1 MINRTRPRFGKKERL
16 ALSLLASLPLPLFLT
31 LCGPL
36 AAFSA
41 NREELGFSASDFMPL
56 CVLIGALS
64 AIAVFLLLFFLPDGG
79 FRVVFP
85 VILALS
91 LSGVI
96 LPIVNRRSGLPGDM
110 LSKPSVLQNVLGIAI
125 PVLLL
130 LGALAAFLFVRRT
143 FPLTAVS
150 CLILIPLLFS
160 AIVTLVSIPLKDR
173 AVFQKQD
180 VDTRRA
186 EDVSIKGITDLGE
199 EGNVLYICIDRLDEL
214 FCRVAE
220 QRDPTVFASLEGFT
234 RYTDHVSLYSNT
246 YPAVCY
252 MLTGYEAD
260 PGLSRAENL
269 RNGFSAPRLLG
280 ALSDAGYSCGIY
292 ADGFYG
298 FGKAKNIEDYA
309 DNLITDGR
317 YEIEWKTDLA
327 FEMLAVS
334 LFRVSPS
341 VTSPLFADLS
351 TDLLTDHVTL
361 VPNDGSPAAF
371 DSENDETAREI
382 ERRGFT
388 VRSGKRFTYLHI
400 EGMHSVLYGSADP
413 ETTTETLKE
422 CFAIVNAYL
431 DALREAGLYRNATI
445 VITGDHP
452 SPIDDWSPVREPRVT
467 ALFVKRRG
475 DAETPLKVS
484 TAQVSQGQIASEILR
499 SEGIALR
506 DDDPTPLSQT
516 PEGETVERIHH
527 FVVNTN
533 DGFRFETYRIT
544 GRSDVFS
551 NWEKVSSVEYE
562 KSLYD

>member
-1 MINRTRPRFGKKERL
+1 MINRTRPRFEKKERL

-56 CVLIGALS
+56 CVLVGTLS
-64 AIAVFLLLFFLPDGG
+64 VIAVFLLLFFLPDGG
-79 FRVVFP
+79 FRIVFP

-96 LPIVNRRSGLPGDM
+96 LPIVNRRSGLPGDT
-110 LSKPSVLQNVLGIAI
+110 LSEPSGLQNVLGIVI
-125 PVLLL
+125 PVLLIL
-130 LGALAAFLFVRRT
+130 SALAAFLFVKRT
-143 FPLTAVS
+143 FPLTVLS

-160 AIVTLVSIPLKDR
+160 ALVTFVSIPLKDH
-173 AVFQKQD
+173 AVFKKQAAD
-180 VDTRRA
+180 PRRA
-186 EDVSIKGITDLGE
+186 GTVTTEGLTDLGE
-199 EGNVLYICIDRLDEL
+199 EGTVLYICIDRLDEL

-220 QRDPTVFASLEGFT
+220 QRDPTIFAALDGFT

-260 PGLSRAENL
+260 PGLSRAKNFEN
-269 RNGFSAPRLLG
+269 GYSSAHLLG
-280 ALSDAGYSCGIY
+280 ALSDAGYSTGIY
-292 ADGFYG
+292 ADGYYS
-298 FGKAKNIEDYA
+298 FGTVKNIADYA
-309 DNLITDGR
+309 DNLISDGR

-334 LFRVSPS
+334 LFRIAPS

-351 TDLLTDHVTL
+351 TELLTDHVTL
-361 VPNDGSPAAF
+361 VPA
-371 DSENDETAREI
+371 DSSLVIYDTENDATAREI
-382 ERRGFT
+382 ERLGFS
-388 VRSGKRFTYLHI
+388 VRSGKRFSYVHI
-400 EGMHSVLYGSADP
+400 EGMHSILYGNADP
-413 ETTTETLKE
+413 EKTTKTLKD

-431 DALREAGLYRNATI
+431 DALREAGLYRDATV

-452 SPIDDWSPVREPRVT
+452 SPISDWSPVFEPRVT

-484 TAQVSQGQIASEILR
+484 AAQVSQGQIASEILD
-499 SEGIALR
+499 SEGIALC
-506 DDDPTPLSQT
+506 DGDPLPLSKT
-516 PEGETVERIHH
+516 PEGETVERFHH
-527 FVVNTN
+527 FVVQTA

-544 GRSDVFS
+544 GRSDDFA
-551 NWEKVSSVEYE
+551 NWKSISSDRYK
-562 KSLYD
+562 KSIYD